1 MDIANFFLGRQ
12 GEDQKKLKQLRGA
25 GPAPSARESHSCTW
39 LGSQLYI
46 FGGYDGSRVL
56 NDLYAYDINNAMWR
70 QIVHSG
76 ISPPARA
83 GHSGTALG
91 VPPHLVIFGGANASR
106 RFNDVSIL
114 DTVNNQWDKPT
125 TRGRQPEPR
134 YFHAAGLHRNNLIV
148 FGGNEGT
155 SSLGDLH
162 ALNTENWTW
171 SQPAATGA
179 PPSPRTGHSG
189 TMVNRLFFV
198 IGGVGDAPNNTFN
211 THELSDMF
219 ILDCEAMAWW
229 RPDVSPALPPIA
241 YHAAALVADKIFI
254 YGGATRETLYND
266 VIMVDTATNVWQV
279 VMDGETGGLPK
290 RRRHAVSRG
299 SGTRLLFF
307 GGWDGAQTTASL
319 FELDATSWLRMDAVA
334 PPASASTNGA
344 HGRAGAMV
352 TGAAASKAGSMQV
365 ANIGGGG
372 GLAFG
377 GGGGGG
383 QGQGGGGGGVKP
395 AEFEALQRREEQAQE
410 MMKVMRGE
418 IARLKVA
425 NELSN
430 KEMNRLKVLVGA
442 RTPGSAGGIDP
453 DELATKGE
461 LEALRLEMVK
471 SKRQAAQERELASGR
486 VQTELDEMKRQL
498 RGFQLKLQPNE
509 E

>member
-171 SQPAATGA
+171 SQPVATGA
-179 PPSPRTGHSG
+179 PPSARTGHSG

-241 YHAAALVADKIFI
+241 YHAAGLVADKIFI
-254 YGGATRETLYND
+254 FGGATRETLYND
-266 VIMVDTATNVWQV
+266 VIMIDTATNVWQV

-290 RRRHAVSRG
+290 RRRHAVARG

-307 GGWDGAQTTASL
+307 GGWDGTQTT
-319 FELDATSWLRMDAVA
+319 RCNPGVNPGCNPVRPGCNPMHPGCNPVH
-334 PPASASTNGA
+334 PACNPMHPGCNPMYSRRTD
-344 HGRAGAMV
+344 H
-352 TGAAASKAGSMQV
+352 
-365 ANIGGGG
+365 
-372 GLAFG
+372 GLALRARLDQLAADGRCGARGVRVGQWGQWGARQG
-377 GGGGGG
+377 GYDGDGRGG
-383 QGQGGGGGGVKP
+383 QQGRIDAGG
-395 AEFEALQRREEQAQE
+395 EYRRRRR
-410 MMKVMRGE
+410 VGLRRRWRRRPRPRWRRWRGE
-418 IARLKVA
+418 SR
-425 NELSN
+425 
-430 KEMNRLKVLVGA
+430 
-442 RTPGSAGGIDP
+442 
-453 DELATKGE
+453 
-461 LEALRLEMVK
+461 
-471 SKRQAAQERELASGR
+471 
-486 VQTELDEMKRQL
+486 
-498 RGFQLKLQPNE
+498 
-509 E
+509 